1 MIPCE
6 KEKPEAPE
14 KEAPERISKAISDK
28 TPKTIPEEK
37 SNTFNS
43 LKGYAYLTGR
53 THYKRFIESCKKAN
67 ALQALAQVFAS
78 HKYEAIG
85 IELETVDEGR
95 FFLFE
100 SIIVAEEWASSEE
113 DRHRGIIPLYTTI
126 TTNYILATTMT
137 ATNYAC

>member
-1 MIPCE
+1 MIPCK
-6 KEKPEAPE
+6 KETPE
-14 KEAPERISKAISDK
+14 KEVSEKISEETPGK
-28 TPKTIPEEK
+28 TPEVTTEEK